1 VVGSFERWPL
11 GVLSEVWVG
20 ICGWVEKAVGSSTGE
35 AGEETLALID
45 AVMEVVDGMMMG
57 RGHQLT
63 EHIALGAVTALF
75 RARNV
80 TLLQKV
86 YAWHIGKLEQAKE
99 DKQLAMFMAAGLADI
114 GKEVKVG
121 VT

>member
-1 VVGSFERWPL
+1 VNSITISDEE
-11 GVLSEVWVG
+11 SKEN
-20 ICGWVEKAVGSSTGE
+20 
-35 AGEETLALID
+35 EETCLAYPVL
-45 AVMEVVDGMMMG
+45 APVKRKRKPGPASEMKNFRRSRGLSVG

-86 YAWHIGKLEQAKE
+86 YAWDMGKLEQAKE
-99 DKQLAMFMAAGLADI
+99 DKQLIAMFMASGLADI
-114 GKEVKVG
+114 GK
-121 VT
+121 